1 MDLDR
6 IPSLRHLAI
15 LRAVV
20 RSGGIHGA
28 ARSLGLAPSTVSTQ
42 LAALSQAL
50 GTPLTRRRGRGLE
63 ATAAGRAVADAS
75 EEVEAAAARVLAA
88 VEESGPAVLPVG
100 IAEDVPQ
107 SVAHAVFAPAL
118 AVPRGPMLRLHVDR
132 AERLFDDLSGGG
144 LAAVLADRAP
154 PPDLDPH
161 ARVYRLAAAAV
172 GFFAAPALARRLPR
186 AFPALLDGAPVILP
200 EPGDTLRRRLD
211 QWFEEAGV
219 RPRVVAE
226 SDDPELRRLFAASG
240 DAVLPAALPRVQ
252 AEAPGLRRL
261 GLAGGVDERW
271 WLITRRASR
280 DPGLAAVLA
289 AARSFT
295 SA

>member
-1 MDLDR
+1 MQIDR
-6 IPSLRHLAI
+6 IPSLRHLSI

-20 RSGGIHGA
+20 RSGGVHGA
-28 ARSLGLAPSTVSTQ
+28 ARALQLAPSTVSAQ
-42 LAALSQAL
+42 LAALSRAL

-63 ATAAGRAVADAS
+63 PTAAGRAVADAS

-88 VEESGPAVLPVG
+88 VEESGPAILPVG

-107 SVAHAVFAPAL
+107 AVVHAVFAPAL
-118 AVPRGPMLRLHVDR
+118 AVPRAPLLRLHIDR
-132 AERLFDDLSGGG
+132 PERLFDDLAGGG

-154 PPDLDPH
+154 PSELDPQV
-161 ARVYRLAAAAV
+161 RVHRMAAAPV

-186 AFPALLDGAPVILP
+186 SFPKLLDGAPMVLP
-200 EPGDTLRRRLD
+200 EPGDAVRRRLD
-211 QWFEEAGV
+211 QWFEESAV

-226 SDDPELRRLFAASG
+226 SDDPELRRLFAVAG
-240 DAVLPAALPRVQ
+240 DAVMPATLLSGI
-252 AEAPGLRRL
+252 GLKRL